1 MRQGAAVEG
10 VQPTGEDKHF
20 LEQMGW
26 MLASA
31 NGTTE
36 LGGAGTSGKGTRPDL
51 FSLSRESPGVCFGH
65 SHQRTVLLEASPTTH
80 FSPEEMWAE
89 VALEGEQQAGE
100 GLWM

>member
-1 MRQGAAVEG
+1 
-10 VQPTGEDKHF
+10 
-20 LEQMGW
+20 

-36 LGGAGTSGKGTRPDL
+36 LGVAGTSGEGTRPL
-51 FSLSRESPGVCFGH
+51 LSEQRDSPGVCFRH

-89 VALEGEQQAGE
+89 VALEWEQQAGE
-100 GLWM
+100 GLWMQSYPWSEEVAKAGPD